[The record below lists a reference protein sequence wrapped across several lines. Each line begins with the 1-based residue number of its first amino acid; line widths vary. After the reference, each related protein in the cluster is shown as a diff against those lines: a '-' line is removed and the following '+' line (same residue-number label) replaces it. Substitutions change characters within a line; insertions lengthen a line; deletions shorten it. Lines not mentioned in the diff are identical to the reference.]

1 MQFSN
6 NYFHR
11 YQIIFVSCCLILSAV
26 LSFEENTNFTLSNV
40 NLDWHYFIFVLIGAI
55 GLGHG
60 AMDGKLIWFSTKQNN
75 IRMKRYSTY
84 LFLAIFALLVWVLN
98 PLLGILLLILM
109 SIYHFGESD
118 LFEISNSK
126 LQKIL
131 WGYSMSLMPF
141 IFKSSE
147 TIEILNHLS
156 GSVIEYFVGDL
167 IRFSLY
173 PVILVLFL
181 NLLKNSQIYL
191 FLQLLSLLILSYLLD
206 PIPWFAIYFC
216 FQHGIKALFNMKF
229 TLTTDVF
236 WMLGFTIPILLV
248 WFPLA
253 SNKEISYEMII
264 FPTLFAVTVSH
275 MMVNMIN
282 RKIN

>member
-84 LFLAIFALLVWVLN
+84 LFLAIFALLIWVLN

-118 LFEISNSK
+118 LFEISNSE

-147 TIEILNHLS
+147 TIEIFNHLS
-156 GSVIEYFVGDL
+156 ASVIDYFVGDL
-167 IRFSLY
+167 IKFSLY
-173 PVILVLFL
+173 PVVLVLFL
-181 NLLKNSQIYL
+181 KSVI
-191 FLQLLSLLILSYLLD
+191 SIL
-206 PIPWFAIYFC
+206 
-216 FQHGIKALFNMKF
+216 
-229 TLTTDVF
+229 
-236 WMLGFTIPILLV
+236 
-248 WFPLA
+248 
-253 SNKEISYEMII
+253 
-264 FPTLFAVTVSH
+264 
-275 MMVNMIN
+275 
-282 RKIN
+282 

>member
-1 MQFSN
+1 
-6 NYFHR
+6 
-11 YQIIFVSCCLILSAV
+11 LSAV

-40 NLDWHYFIFVLIGAI
+40 NLDWQYFIFVLIGAI

-84 LFLAIFALLVWVLN
+84 LFLAIFALLVWVLS

-126 LQKIL
+126 LLKIL

-147 TIEILNHLS
+147 TIEIFNHLS
-156 GSVIEYFVGDL
+156 ASVIDYFVGDL
-167 IRFSLY
+167 IKFSLY

-191 FLQLLSLLILSYLLD
+191 FLQLLSLLILSYFLD
-206 PIPWFAIYFC
+206 PISWFAIYFC
-216 FQHGIKALFNMKF
+216 FQHGVKALFNMKF
-229 TLTTDVF
+229 TLTTDVL

-253 SNKEISYEMII
+253 SNEDISYEMII

-282 RKIN
+282 KRIN